1 MVSMSTVVTSI
12 KAMVLGSVLLVAG
25 CAGVVVGQT
34 PLTTFDVPIS
44 IQTAYDRTVAQA
56 KYCLVTK
63 DNFPLTAQMSAD
75 QQSAIV
81 NVRMSMTGT
90 LLADIEMYAISA
102 QKTNVSISMW
112 GVNVWDQAAIDAMK
126 AAIEFGVPSCT
137 DYFPAISPAKPNR
150 R

>member
-1 MVSMSTVVTSI
+1 MSTVVTSI

-25 CAGVVVGQT
+25 CAGVVVGKT

-75 QQSAIV
+75 QLSASV

-102 QKTNVSISMW
+102 QKTNLSISMW

-137 DYFPAISPAKPNR
+137 DYFPAILPSKSNR

>member
-25 CAGVVVGQT
+25 CAGVVVGKT

-75 QQSAIV
+75 QLSASV

-102 QKTNVSISMW
+102 QKTNLSISMW

-137 DYFPAISPAKPNR
+137 DYFPAISPAKSNR